1 MADFTSEVKLVPHAS
16 ETMFLVL
23 SDLSKLEAVRDRI
36 PEDKI
41 SNFSFDR
48 DYCSFSINPVGKVK
62 FVVVE
67 REPNK
72 TVKFVAEQT
81 PFPITLWI
89 QLKEKDEQNTYLKL
103 TVRAEVNAF
112 LKPLVS
118 KPLQEAMD
126 KIADVLCSI
135 PYDRV

>member
-1 MADFTSEVKLVPHAS
+1 MADFTSEVKLVPYAS
-16 ETMFLVL
+16 KTMFSVL
-23 SDLSKLEAVRDRI
+23 SDLSKLEAVRDKV

-48 DYCSFSINPVGKVK
+48 NYCSFSVSPVGTVK
-62 FVVVE
+62 FVIVE

-89 QLKEKDEQNTYLKL
+89 QLKEKDGQSTYLKL

-118 KPLQEAMD
+118 KPLQEAID
-126 KIADVLCSI
+126 KIVDVLCSI
-135 PYDRV
+135 PYDRI